1 MDPFTLGVSRSIL
14 TACVTDPAPILMV
27 PADVWGLVAVG
38 AVLRVHGP
46 IPEDACRLQV
56 TAVAGRDPLA
66 VAVTL
71 LTICRICGGPISPY
85 DALCDQRC
93 FLCWVHDL
101 AAEPPAIARAPLSPL
116 PLRTYTLQRRP
127 RRLRTA
133 L

>member
-1 MDPFTLGVSRSIL
+1 MMP
-14 TACVTDPAPILMV
+14 TDA
-27 PADVWGLVAVG
+27 WGLVTVG

-46 IPEDACRLQV
+46 IPEDTCRLQGA
-56 TAVAGRDPLA
+56 AVAGRDPQA

-71 LTICRICGGPISPY
+71 LTTGRIGGGPISPY

-101 AAEPPAIARAPLSPL
+101 AAEPPAIAQAPLSPL

-127 RRLRTA
+127 RHLRTA